1 MPEKLPARK
10 HVAILGAGYVGK
22 SLCEVLA
29 ATFDVRLATRS
40 GSSSGDGSVFA
51 PLCFELQRRET
62 WSSVGSADAVV
73 WTFPA
78 ALNDVD
84 IALAVEFC
92 STLRDKNIPVLVLAS
107 TSCFVVSDPQT
118 LVDESFGL
126 DLTQVR
132 VRAEEELRRK
142 GCCIL
147 ALSGIYGPGRDP
159 SSWLRRGLIK
169 SGGNFINL
177 IHRDDVNK
185 IVFNWIEKPV
195 GGLRINA
202 SDGRHRLW
210 SELLEQLKKH
220 GMIEPEL
227 NPFSN
232 LDANASSKR
241 IDNRLLMKELFGGP
255 FHRYPEDGL

>member
-40 GSSSGDGSVFA
+40 GSSSGDGSVSA

-62 WSSVGSADAVV
+62 WSSVGPADAVV

-78 ALNDVD
+78 ALNGSD
-84 IALAVEFC
+84 IAMAVEFC

-107 TSCFVVSDPQT
+107 TSCFVVANPQA
-118 LVDESFGL
+118 LVDESFEL

-132 VRAEEELRRK
+132 VRAEEELRRR

-147 ALSGIYGPGRDP
+147 ALAGIYGPGRDP
-159 SSWLRRGLIK
+159 CNWLRRGLIK
-169 SGGNFINL
+169 SGANFINL
-177 IHRDDVNK
+177 IHRDDVTK
-185 IVFNWIEKPV
+185 IVFNWIKNPV
-195 GGLRINA
+195 SGLRINA

-232 LDANASSKR
+232 LDTNSSSKR
-241 IDNRLLMKELFGGP
+241 IDNTLLTRELFGGP
-255 FHRYPEDGL
+255 FHRYPEEGL